1 MINWLVQLY
10 SYLDI
15 DATLVAFMHTLGLTD
30 GEDYLA
36 FYELDTLER
45 GDYSCT
51 PMIAMV

>member
-1 MINWLVQLY
+1 MISWLAQLY

-15 DATLVAFMHTLGLTD
+15 DATLVALMHTLGLTD
-30 GEDYLA
+30 GEDYRA